1 MPNYCYFRDRCDKRI
16 KACDGEYPQEFY
28 LNDTHMVSCYLYSQ
42 AKGGAKWLIQLKVKT
57 TVEERNNNE
66 KGNGY
71 LLEVKNLKK
80 YFPINKSVLLGAKGY
95 VKAVDGVTLELREG
109 PQWDLL
115 ANQAVVKPL
124 LAKPS

>member
-1 MPNYCYFRDRCDKRI
+1 MANTI
-16 KACDGEYPQEFY
+16 EE
-28 LNDTHMVSCYLYSQ
+28 
-42 AKGGAKWLIQLKVKT
+42 VKT

-95 VKAVDGVTLELREG
+95 VKAVDGVTFGIKRG